1 MALNPSF
8 FVQIAVLTLAG
19 LGKFTLWGAVL
30 VDVGTA
36 LVVILNGMTVLRWT
50 RHPPGEAPRCAAER
64 YAAEHRCV
72 MRPRTGATASRG
84 RSKALAQLAV
94 ASGVDA

>member
-1 MALNPSF
+1 VKLRASLHTMLNPSL
-8 FVQIAVLTLAG
+8 FVQVAVLTLAG

-50 RHPPGEAPRCAAER
+50 RHPPSEAPRCAAER
-64 YAAEHRCV
+64 YAAQHGCV
-72 MRPRTGATASRG
+72 LRPRPRHLCQGSKPSPSAG
-84 RSKALAQLAV
+84 R
-94 ASGVDA
+94 

>member
-1 MALNPSF
+1 M
-8 FVQIAVLTLAG
+8 LTLAG

-64 YAAEHRCV
+64 YATKHGCALQAV
-72 MRPRTGATASRG
+72 LWAPAAGVTARPF
-84 RSKALAQLAV
+84 
-94 ASGVDA
+94 